1 MSSPALRTALCIREL
16 GDTPDAMAAL
26 GQLRSEP
33 YPWLLDSAL
42 VTPPRG
48 AGALGR
54 YSFAGADPYLV
65 LRAFGDRVELDCRR
79 SVRADLVPGCSVIEH
94 DPLEVARSL
103 MPPPLTR
110 EAGAALPFVG
120 GAVGYWGYELAQQVE
135 SIELHARDDLG
146 LPDMVLLY
154 VDRLLAIDHVTG
166 RSYCVGLG
174 FASDR
179 VSAGWK
185 ARDAADA
192 LAQDLSFVC
201 APQAPPLSGDA
212 LEGEAGG
219 SANRARTL
227 TTHAPLPEGL
237 QAGFDLGDYTK
248 AVSRVLDEIEAGNV
262 YQANLTR
269 RLQHRFEGDVVT
281 LYEALRRVNPA
292 PFGAFLGL
300 PEVSILSSSPER
312 FLRVDRSGRVESRP
326 IKGTRPRGS
335 DELED
340 ARLAEELANSSKD
353 RAENVMIVDLV
364 RNDLGRVCEIG
375 SVETSELMSVEP
387 YAGVFQMVS
396 TVSGKLPKNRDVT
409 DLLRAAF
416 PPGSMTGTPKIAA
429 MRIIDALEPVR
440 RSVYSG
446 AIGYLD
452 ARGGA
457 DLSVVIRTLL
467 VADGYA
473 YVHAGGGVVADS
485 DPIAEHREAMDKAR
499 PLLAALALA
508 GATG

>member
-1 MSSPALRTALCIREL
+1 
-16 GDTPDAMAAL
+16 MAAL
-26 GQLRSEP
+26 GRLRSES

-42 VTPPRG
+42 VTPPRS

-79 SVRADLVPGCSVIEH
+79 GVRTDLVPGRSVIEH
-94 DPLEVARSL
+94 DPLDVARSL

-154 VDRLLAIDHVTG
+154 VDRLLAIDHLTG
-166 RSYCVGLG
+166 CSYSVGLG
-174 FASDR
+174 FAPDR
-179 VSAGWK
+179 VSAGWR
-185 ARDAADA
+185 AREAADA
-192 LAQDLSFVC
+192 LAQELSCVC
-201 APQAPPLSGDA
+201 APQAPGLSADEAEGRGGASAGELARA
-212 LEGEAGG
+212 LTAQ
-219 SANRARTL
+219 
-227 TTHAPLPEGL
+227 TTLPEGL
-237 QAGFDLGDYTK
+237 REGFDAGDYIK
-248 AVSRVLDEIEAGNV
+248 AVASILDEIEAGNV

-269 RLQHRFEGDVVT
+269 RLKHRFEGDVVA

-326 IKGTRPRGS
+326 IKGTRARGRN
-335 DELED
+335 ELED

-364 RNDLGRVCEIG
+364 RNDLGRVCETG
-375 SVETSELMSVEP
+375 SVETSELMSVEA
-387 YAGVFQMVS
+387 YAGVFQLVS
-396 TVSGKLPKNRDVT
+396 TVSGRLVKGRDVT

-416 PPGSMTGTPKIAA
+416 PPGSMTGAPKLAA
-429 MRIIDALEPVR
+429 MRILDALEPVR

-452 ARGGA
+452 VRGGA

-467 VADGYA
+467 VADGHA
-473 YVHAGGGVVADS
+473 YLHAGGAVVADS
-485 DPIAEHREAMDKAR
+485 DPVAEHREAMDKAR

-508 GATG
+508 GAGT

>member
-1 MSSPALRTALCIREL
+1 M
-16 GDTPDAMAAL
+16 
-26 GQLRSEP
+26 
-33 YPWLLDSAL
+33 LDSAL
-42 VTPPRG
+42 LTPPRRT
-48 AGALGR
+48 GALGR

-65 LRAFGDRVELDCRR
+65 LRAFGDRVEIDCRR
-79 SVRADLVPGCSVIEH
+79 GVRADLPPGRSVIEH

-135 SIELHARDDLG
+135 SVELHARDELG
-146 LPDMVLLY
+146 LPDLVLLY

-166 RSYCVGLG
+166 CSYAVGLG

-192 LAQDLSFVC
+192 LAEDLSGVC
-201 APQAPPLSGDA
+201 APQPPPFEEAPEAANGGRCADEARA
-212 LEGEAGG
+212 LAI
-219 SANRARTL
+219 RTR
-227 TTHAPLPEGL
+227 LPEGL
-237 QAGFDLGDYTK
+237 RAGFDRGDYTK
-248 AVSRVLDEIEAGNV
+248 AVASILDQIEAGNV
-262 YQANLTR
+262 YQVNLTR
-269 RLQHRFEGDVVT
+269 RLVHRFDGDLLA
-281 LYEALRRVNPA
+281 LYEALRRINPA

-300 PEVSILSSSPER
+300 PEVAILSSSPER
-312 FLRVDRSGRVESRP
+312 FLRVDPFGAVESRP
-326 IKGTRPRGS
+326 IKGTRPRGR
-335 DELED
+335 DEAED
-340 ARLAEELANSSKD
+340 AGLAEELANSSKD

-364 RNDLGRVCEIG
+364 RNDLGRVCETG
-375 SVETSELMSVEP
+375 SVEVSELMNIEA

-396 TVSGKLPKNRDVT
+396 TVSGRLGKGKDAT

-416 PPGSMTGTPKIAA
+416 PPGSMTGAPKRAA
-429 MRIIDALEPVR
+429 IQIIDALEPVR

-467 VADGYA
+467 VADGNA

-485 DPIAEHREAMDKAR
+485 QPMAEHREAMDKAR

-508 GATG
+508 GATD